1 MLSKNE
7 VITKADKLNIMASRS
22 MPMPDGLN
30 LAEQMLYQSLCCLYL
45 QYKLN
50 KITRDDAT
58 KTKKQIYSAYID
70 AAYDLSMNNTYSKIL
85 QAFQKKQDKIHN
97 SGCSVCKEL
106 NDLLCGIRSSGE
118 DESISR
124 QKKT

>member
-7 VITKADKLNIMASRS
+7 IIRKAEELNNMASRS

-45 QYKLN
+45 QYKQN
-50 KITRDDAT
+50 KISRDDAV
-58 KTKKQIYSAYID
+58 KDKNKIYSTFINAEY
-70 AAYDLSMNNTYSKIL
+70 YLDLYKTYGEI
-85 QAFQKKQDKIHN
+85 ARIFQKKQDKIHN
-97 SGCSVCKEL
+97 NGCKVCKEL
-106 NDLLCGIRSSGE
+106 NNLLCGIRSSDE
-118 DESISR
+118 NESISG